1 MEFKNLRDRLAW
13 EVTRENKIKLI
24 KSVQN
29 KWGDALFKRHL
40 KKIVLGVKQRIEK
53 GLA

>member
-1 MEFKNLRDRLAW
+1 MEFKNFTERLSW
-13 EVTRENKIKLI
+13 EHTREDKLKLI

-40 KKIVLGVKQRIEK
+40 KKIVLGVKQRIER
-53 GLA
+53 GLR